1 MAINVIVLSD
11 NDLKFGLTTSSIAN
25 ADKLLSPD
33 ERVLQEK
40 HIQIIYTNV
49 DSNMVRYM
57 KKCFIIRPE
66 RCTEKGRNKESGHSR
81 ELLKD
86 L

>member
-1 MAINVIVLSD
+1 MWIRKWIELPDILAINVIVLSD

-33 ERVLQEK
+33 ERVLQQK
-40 HIQIIYTNV
+40 YIQIIYTNV

-57 KKCFIIRPE
+57 KKMFYHK
-66 RCTEKGRNKESGHSR
+66 TWAMHWKGTQ
-81 ELLKD
+81 
-86 L
+86 